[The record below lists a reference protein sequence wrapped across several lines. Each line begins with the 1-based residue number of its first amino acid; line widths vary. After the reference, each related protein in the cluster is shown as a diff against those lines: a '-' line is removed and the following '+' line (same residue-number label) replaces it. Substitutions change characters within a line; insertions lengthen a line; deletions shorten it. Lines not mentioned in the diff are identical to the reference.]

1 MLQTIIR
8 PPSIEQD
15 IALGIKL
22 AHMHNR
28 LIGPGEVAAVLRK
41 AGVKYVIVGA
51 HAVNGYNGRPRTT
64 VDVDVIVQHP
74 KKAAQAIALAFPS
87 LTMRDTPVVI
97 RFSDEQN
104 EAIDLMKP
112 GGSPLW
118 PRLLKDA
125 KEILVGGL
133 PLRVP
138 RLEGVLAAKFSSMCS
153 PLRRV
158 RDREQDAV
166 DFGRIVDANETIDLP
181 YLEILGEL
189 VYSGGGKLA
198 VALVADAR
206 AGRPLK
212 I

>member
-8 PPSIEQD
+8 PPAIEQD

-22 AHMHNR
+22 ANMHNR

-74 KKAAQAIALAFPS
+74 KKAAQAIAAAFPS

-97 RFSDEQN
+97 RFSDDQN

-112 GGSPLW
+112 VGSPLW

-138 RLEGVLAAKFSSMCS
+138 PLEGVLAAKFSSMCS

-198 VALVADAR
+198 VALVIDAR